1 MGRLP
6 TFRNGVHPPE
16 HKELTS
22 GIPSRRLPF
31 PEEIILPLS
40 QHLGRPAEALV
51 KPGDRVERGD
61 VIAKASG
68 FISSRVHASAA
79 GTVKSI
85 EHWPHPA
92 GAMQP
97 SIRIEVDPHST
108 QLQRPR
114 LVPHWDEVPAEQLSE
129 EISKAGI
136 VGLGGAAFPT
146 SVKLNVGV
154 GLRSLILNAAECEP
168 FISCDD
174 TLLRHRS
181 EEVVLGAQVMLH
193 ALEIRHCLIG
203 IEDDKPEAREALT
216 AAVARIG
223 DDRIEV
229 LTVPAH
235 YPSGGERQLIQLLTG
250 HEVPAQGI
258 PADIGYLCHN
268 VGTAAAV
275 ARAVLRGEPLI
286 SRIVTVTGSGV
297 SSPTNLEVRLG
308 TPMANLID
316 ECGGY
321 TANARYLIMGG
332 AMMGFPLERDDLP
345 VIKATNCL
353 LAASEEDIR
362 PREETLACIR
372 CGDCA
377 SVCPANL
384 LPQQLQWYTRANDFE
399 QVEALN
405 LYDCIECGCCDLVCP
420 SHLPLTTTFRTAKAR
435 MRELEDE
442 KARARRARRRFEA
455 RRAAW
460 GWPGRWSSGVQLN
473 GWPVDAAAGSAG
485 GSRPPPAAIW
495 TSNTCLTKCSVACW
509 ESLIVRPQ
517 RCLC

>member
-1 MGRLP
+1 MAVADRPGHFHGGLTLP
-6 TFRNGVHPPE
+6 AHKRQSTGSPLRTAAIPE
-16 HKELTS
+16 VLIH
-22 GIPSRRLPF
+22 
-31 PEEIILPLS
+31 PLS
-40 QHLGRPAEALV
+40 QHVGAPAEAIV
-51 KPGDRVERGD
+51 EPGEKVLRGQP
-61 VIAKASG
+61 VARAAGYVGSP
-68 FISSRVHASAA
+68 VHAGSS
-79 GTVKSI
+79 GTVVEI
-85 EHWPHPA
+85 APRPVPHPSGLSA
-92 GAMQP
+92 DCVV
-97 SIRIEVDPHST
+97 IRTDGEDRPFEGYDPLT
-108 QLQRPR
+108 NYRTLNA
-114 LVPHWDEVPAEQLSE
+114 PALRARVREC
-129 EISKAGI
+129 GI

-308 TPMANLID
+308 TPMADLID

-420 SHLPLTTTFRTAKAR
+420 SHIPLTQYFRYAKTEIWSRKREREQSDHAR
-435 MRELEDE
+435 E
-442 KARARRARRRFEA
+442 RFEA
-455 RRAAW
+455 RKSRLEEQARA
-460 GWPGRWSSGVQLN
+460 RQRRL
-473 GWPVDAAAGSAG
+473 AAKTRALGKAGKDE
-485 GSRPPPAAIW
+485 AARKAMIDE
-495 TSNTCLTKCSVACW
+495 VMQR
-509 ESLIVRPQ
+509 VRAKKKTDEDQ
-517 RCLC
+517 DKGE